1 MPPLAGRIVLEG
13 FRGAGFRD
21 LFGLG
26 FGAELFYS
34 FVIIVCSLMIYFGTK
49 ELYELS
55 SYKGIKYFRQAFLF
69 FAIAYFFRS
78 FIKFV
83 IAFFNIKGI
92 LEFSPVAFIAGG
104 SLTLFLFMYLSAMA
118 IFYLLYSV
126 MWKKLGGNSNR
137 IYLFHGIALLMA
149 LVSVL
154 SRNPLVYLSLNIFL
168 LFIVIFVVYIS
179 SQNKKG
185 KGKGHNLHVIYL
197 LLSLFWILNII
208 DTLIP
213 EFFRGFQFFIYLVST
228 GIFLLILYKVIKKT
242 GPN

>member
-1 MPPLAGRIVLEG
+1 MPPFTGRTVFEG
-13 FRGAGFRD
+13 FVGQQFRN

-26 FGAELFYS
+26 LGAELFYS

-78 FIKFV
+78 FIKFIV
-83 IAFFNIKGI
+83 IYFNVKGVIDFFPITFGTTGI
-92 LEFSPVAFIAGG
+92 LAQ
-104 SLTLFLFMYLSAMA
+104 LLFLYFSSMA

-126 MWKKLGGNSNR
+126 MWKKWNGRSYKL
-137 IYLFHGIALLMA
+137 YLFHGIAVVIA
-149 LVSVL
+149 LISVL
-154 SRNPLVYLSLNIFL
+154 SRNPLVYLGLNIFL
-168 LFIVIFVVYIS
+168 LLTVIFVVYTS
-179 SQNKKG
+179 YQHKKNKK
-185 KGKGHNLHVIYL
+185 KGHNLYFIYV

-213 EFFRGFQFFIYLVST
+213 RFFQGLQLFIYLAST
-228 GIFLLILYKVIKKT
+228 FVFLLILYRVIKNV
-242 GPN
+242 GAN